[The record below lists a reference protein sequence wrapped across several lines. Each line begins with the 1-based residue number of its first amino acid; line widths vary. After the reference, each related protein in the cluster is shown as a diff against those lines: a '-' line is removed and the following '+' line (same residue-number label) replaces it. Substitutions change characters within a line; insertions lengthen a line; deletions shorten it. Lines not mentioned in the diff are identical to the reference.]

1 MLAHLHK
8 FIHTQHF
15 AVCTFKFG
23 FSLIWCAAGNVHKRV
38 GERAYIGRL
47 GERNAARAYCTNL
60 IIYIYKVCLCCIRK
74 QPGVQRRRRVGARFH
89 YFVSKHRRAGAQKF
103 PGNNIAMAFCPHP
116 NHKHH
121 QQCWDL
127 CLARMN
133 ADKTFTHFCARSDWF
148 SRAGIYKKA
157 ASKSDMLL
165 PKESWCKAEA
175 IFIILTEILHWSDL
189 WYINTQKRNACLW
202 MLHT

>member
-1 MLAHLHK
+1 MQAIAHIYPFTHSTLRC
-8 FIHTQHF
+8 
-15 AVCTFKFG
+15 ALS
-23 FSLIWCAAGNVHKRV
+23 SLGVLSSDARPGNVQERV
-38 GERAYIGRL
+38 GERAYIGRP

-121 QQCWDL
+121 QQC
-127 CLARMN
+127 
-133 ADKTFTHFCARSDWF
+133 
-148 SRAGIYKKA
+148 
-157 ASKSDMLL
+157 
-165 PKESWCKAEA
+165 
-175 IFIILTEILHWSDL
+175 
-189 WYINTQKRNACLW
+189 
-202 MLHT
+202 